1 MLNDNGLKFLD
12 EQLTVKFIQLIR
24 VKVGSLNK
32 IIKLTLFL
40 VKRSILN
47 SKFCYDSSVLAQVHA
62 K

>member
-1 MLNDNGLKFLD
+1 MLNNNGLKFLD

-40 VKRSILN
+40 VKRSISN
-47 SKFCYDSSVLAQVHA
+47 SKFCYDSSALARVLA

>member
-40 VKRSILN
+40 VMRSILN
-47 SKFCYDSSVLAQVHA
+47 SNFAMIAVP
-62 K
+62 